1 MPTCNIVL
9 LELVRHCSNVA
20 EWAVEIWELV
30 AGSLQRR
37 RAKSLVAKIFIS
49 LRLIQSY
56 PVARFGPGG
65 LSDDLKGQPLCSV
78 LIPTF
83 LL

>member
-1 MPTCNIVL
+1 MSTCTILL
-9 LELVRHCSNVA
+9 LELMRNCSSA
-20 EWAVEIWELV
+20 PERAVEIWDLV

-49 LRLIQSY
+49 LRLIRSY
-56 PVARFGPGG
+56 PVVRFGPGG